1 MKSLLCLVLLLDTEC
16 VRVSH
21 ALCVGVGCP
30 LIVRIL
36 CHSSVTLTHAFG
48 APRNGVPEPSYT
60 SCGSGETHPAA
71 CASQWEAREGE
82 GDTPASFTLYTMVLL
97 GLTFPCFI
105 EEEMRH
111 RKLFL
116 NY

>member
-1 MKSLLCLVLLLDTEC
+1 M
-16 VRVSH
+16 
-21 ALCVGVGCP
+21 
-30 LIVRIL
+30 
-36 CHSSVTLTHAFG
+36 
-48 APRNGVPEPSYT
+48 
-60 SCGSGETHPAA
+60 HPAA
-71 CASQWEAREGE
+71 CACQWEAREGK
-82 GDTPASFTLYTMVLL
+82 GDTPVSFTLYTMVLL